1 MRQESDSTSN
11 IPLCPVCGEPI
22 GIRVLLGKNRTE
34 HTMPR
39 MCKCEREQCMQIEK
53 RQEAQE
59 KQIRLEKMFRN
70 GLMTKEFKEMNF
82 ETWNHELGNEKM
94 YELGIK
100 CVKNFKEMVERN
112 IGLLIYGKPGNGKT
126 YFAGCIANALLKKYV
141 PVVCVSSILILE
153 RIKYS
158 FNKFGD
164 EGVQNILNCLDN
176 AELLIIDDI
185 GTENNTNW
193 SRSTMYQIIDSR
205 YRKKKPLIVTS
216 NLNIKQLKK
225 RYDTDSEDA
234 IGRTYD
240 RLLNEMCTP
249 IENNWQS
256 IRVIKGR
263 EKTKTLGKIL
273 GIV

>member
-1 MRQESDSTSN
+1 
-11 IPLCPVCGEPI
+11 
-22 GIRVLLGKNRTE
+22 
-34 HTMPR
+34 
-39 MCKCEREQCMQIEK
+39 
-53 RQEAQE
+53 
-59 KQIRLEKMFRN
+59 
-70 GLMTKEFKEMNF
+70 
-82 ETWNHELGNEKM
+82 M

-100 CVKNFKEMVERN
+100 CVKNFKEMVKKN
-112 IGLLIYGKPGNGKT
+112 IGLFIYGKPGNGKT

-141 PVVCVSSILILE
+141 PVVCVSSIGILE
-153 RIKYS
+153 RIKDS

-176 AELLIIDDI
+176 AELLIIDDL
-185 GTENNTNW
+185 GTENNTSW

-216 NLNIKQLKK
+216 NLNIEQLKK
-225 RYDTDSEDA
+225 RYDTDSEDL

-249 IENNWQS
+249 IENNWKS
-256 IRVIKGR
+256 IRTIKGR
-263 EKTKTLGKIL
+263 EKTKILGEIL